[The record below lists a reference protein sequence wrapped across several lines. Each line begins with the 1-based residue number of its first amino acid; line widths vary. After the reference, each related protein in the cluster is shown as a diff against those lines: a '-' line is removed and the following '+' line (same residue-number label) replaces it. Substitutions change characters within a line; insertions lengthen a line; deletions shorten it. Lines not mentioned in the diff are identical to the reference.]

1 MFHVSIGDYQLGC
14 HTDSLP
20 ESFDSDRMRA
30 TLAEHFGLEVADA
43 GTCFISVR
51 RQFEWPFLVV
61 TQRFAPAVAGFHPG
75 CLLNPETNTLFIGAG
90 TRLLGYDLTKPCR
103 LWEDVAD
110 TGFWGWA
117 RHGSV
122 VLMSAELELAAWDLS
137 GRKLWSRFVEP
148 PWTYT
153 VSDDAIRLGVMGE
166 FSHLDLLT
174 GERT

>member
-43 GTCFISVR
+43 GTCFISVG

-75 CLLNPETNTLFIGAG
+75 CLLIPETNTLFLGAG
-90 TRLLGYDLTKPCR
+90 TRLLCYHLAKPSR
-103 LWEDVAD
+103 LWEDVCD
-110 TGFWGWA
+110 TGFWSWGL
-117 RHGSV
+117 HGSI
-122 VLMSAELELAAWDLS
+122 VLMSAELELAAWDVA

-153 VSDDAIRLGVMGE
+153 VNADILRLDVMGDV
-166 FSHLDLLT
+166 SHLRLTT